1 MKTQNKTRRFVRWG
15 SAALAGIAIL
25 IILFFNLN
33 KGKTETASP
42 PPADYWPTTDWR
54 TSTPEEQGIDSA
66 KLAEGLLEMREKDI
80 RIHSLL
86 VIRNGRVF
94 LDAYFYPY
102 DGSTVHDI
110 ASVGKSVTT
119 TLIGIAIDQG
129 KLKLD
134 DPMLSF
140 FPDIK
145 ITNPDPRLEKITI
158 RDLAMMANG
167 LDSTGFEQDEHT
179 EAVMEASENWLQNAV
194 DRKMVS
200 EPGTRFVYDS
210 PGMHI
215 LSGIL
220 QNTTGMTELEFAR
233 QNLFDPLGIKDVVW
247 STDPQGY
254 THGFGNIC
262 LHPRDAAKLGYLWL
276 NQGVWDGKQIV
287 SKQWVQETSKTQ
299 INTGM
304 GDNYS
309 YGWWISE
316 ENGSVSAIFAQ
327 GRGGEYVQLIPSFN
341 IIIVI
346 TASGAN
352 IDQVEP
358 YLTAS
363 VLDLED
369 PVPPNPD
376 GVAKLNE
383 ALKMIQQPPP
393 AQPVPALPEMAATVS
408 GNTYLFEPNAT
419 DIKTFRLDFDD
430 SAEAKIEITFDDAE
444 EKYSGPLGLDGVFR
458 MTPGE
463 NGFPTGL
470 RGQWTDANIFTME
483 VETISNREAFVYVI
497 QFDGNMV
504 SMKIRERAQESG
516 ITITGTAAP

>member
-1 MKTQNKTRRFVRWG
+1 LSYFSTSTREK
-15 SAALAGIAIL
+15 L
-25 IILFFNLN
+25 
-33 KGKTETASP
+33 KP
-42 PPADYWPTTDWR
+42 PPPDYWPTQSWQ
-54 TSTPEEQGIDSA
+54 TSTPEEQGVDSA
-66 KLAEGLLEMREKDI
+66 KLAEGLLEMRAKDI

-86 VIRNGRVF
+86 LVRNGRVF

-102 DGSTVHDI
+102 DGSTVHDM
-110 ASVGKSVTT
+110 ASVGKSITT

-129 KLKLD
+129 KLKFD

-145 ITNPDPRLEKITI
+145 ITNPDSRIEKVTV

-167 LDSTGFEQDEHT
+167 LESTGLEQDEHT
-179 EAVMEASENWLQNAV
+179 LAVMEASDDWLKNAI

-200 EPGTRFVYDS
+200 KPGTRFVYDS

-220 QNTTGMTELEFAR
+220 QNTTGMTELEFGR
-233 QNLFDPLGIKDVVW
+233 QNLFSPLGIKDVIW
-247 STDPQGY
+247 PNDPQGY

-262 LHPRDAAKLGYLWL
+262 LHPRDAAKIGYLWL

-299 INTGM
+299 INTGL

-316 ENGSVSAIFAQ
+316 ENGSVSAVFAQ
-327 GRGGEYVQLIPSFN
+327 GRGGQYIQLIPSLN

-346 TASGAN
+346 TASGMD
-352 IDQVEP
+352 IDQVNP

-363 VLDLED
+363 VLDLEK
-369 PVPPNPD
+369 PAPPNPD

-383 ALKMIQQPPP
+383 ALKTIQQPPP

-408 GNTYLFEPNAT
+408 GKTYLFEPNAAN
-419 DIKTFRLDFDD
+419 IKTFRLDFDD
-430 SAEAKIEITFDDAE
+430 SAEAKIEIAFDDTE
-444 EKYSGPLGLDGVFR
+444 EKYSGLLGLDGVFR
-458 MTPGE
+458 MTLGE
-463 NGFPTGL
+463 NGLPAGL
-470 RGQWTDANIFTME
+470 RGQWTDANTFTME
-483 VETISNREAFVYVI
+483 VETIANREAFVYLI
-497 QFDGNMV
+497 RFDGNTA
-504 SMKIRERAQESG
+504 SMEIRERAQESG
-516 ITITGTAAP
+516 MTIIGTVAP